1 MRRARTIRVRLTLWY
16 GGLFLLTGFLL
27 LAANFALVSRNFPSD
42 RAELTDAVA
51 RQLDVPPEELRP
63 NRLVQVEPSD
73 RFGARRFEFGA
84 LFDSVVAEVKA
95 DTLRQL
101 IIQSGV
107 ALAGMAVVSMG
118 LGWVVAGRMLR
129 PLSEISATVRRIS
142 DESLDQRVALE
153 GPADELKELADQ
165 FDVMLDRLE
174 AAFQAQREFVAN
186 ASHEL
191 RTPLAIIRTEL
202 DVALDAESATSE
214 ELREMGTVVRR
225 AIARSERLLDQ
236 LLILARADEP
246 VQHAERVDL
255 AAVAE
260 RVLAEQSTAI
270 DQRGLSARRELATA
284 ELGGDRTLLERL
296 VGNLVENAV
305 QHNEQD
311 GWLTVATDRDG
322 QQVTIRVSNG
332 GPEIGDE
339 DVGRLFDRFARLDR
353 SRSRATGG
361 YGLGLSIVRAIA
373 RGHGGEAHA
382 SARRG
387 GGLDVTVMLP
397 V

>member
-16 GGLFLLTGFLL
+16 GGLFMLTGFLL

-42 RAELTDAVA
+42 RAELTAAVA
-51 RQLDVPPEELRP
+51 RRLDVSPEELGP
-63 NRLVQVEPSD
+63 NRVVPAEPSD
-73 RFGARRFEFGA
+73 RFGARRFGFGA

-107 ALAGMAVVSMG
+107 ALAGMAVISIG

-129 PLSEISATVRRIS
+129 PLSGISATVRRIS

-165 FDVMLDRLE
+165 FDVMLDGLE
-174 AAFQAQREFVAN
+174 AAFRAQREFVAN

-202 DVALDAESATSE
+202 DVALDAEDATSQ

-236 LLILARADEP
+236 LLILGRADEP
-246 VQHAERVDL
+246 VQRAERIDL

-260 RVLAEQSTAI
+260 RVLDEQSTAI
-270 DQRGLSARRELATA
+270 DRRGLSARRELAVA
-284 ELGGDRTLLERL
+284 ELAGDRVLLERL

-311 GWLTVATDRDG
+311 GWLAVATDRDG

-332 GPEIGDE
+332 GPEIGDAAA
-339 DVGRLFDRFARLDR
+339 GRLFDRFARLDR

-361 YGLGLSIVRAIA
+361 YGLGLSIVSAIA
-373 RGHGGEAHA
+373 RGHGGDAHA
-382 SARRG
+382 SARLG

-397 V
+397 L

>member
-1 MRRARTIRVRLTLWY
+1 
-16 GGLFLLTGFLL
+16 
-27 LAANFALVSRNFPSD
+27 
-42 RAELTDAVA
+42 
-51 RQLDVPPEELRP
+51 
-63 NRLVQVEPSD
+63 
-73 RFGARRFEFGA
+73 
-84 LFDSVVAEVKA
+84 
-95 DTLRQL
+95 
-101 IIQSGV
+101 
-107 ALAGMAVVSMG
+107 
-118 LGWVVAGRMLR
+118 MLR

-142 DESLDQRVALE
+142 DESLDQRVALG

-174 AAFQAQREFVAN
+174 AAFRAQREFVAN

-202 DVALDAESATSE
+202 DVALDAENATSE
-214 ELREMGTVVRR
+214 ELREMGTVVRQ

-246 VQHAERVDL
+246 VQSTERVDL

-260 RVLAEQSTAI
+260 RMLDEQSTAI
-270 DQRGLSARRELATA
+270 DQRGVSARRELATA
-284 ELGGDRTLLERL
+284 ELAGDRVLLERL

-305 QHNEQD
+305 RHNEQD
-311 GWLTVATDRDG
+311 GWLAVATDRDG

-332 GPEIGDE
+332 GPEIEDD

-373 RGHGGEAHA
+373 RSHGGEAHA